1 MKFFGELG
9 FLEANKTNEN
19 PATEPVANPAPE
31 LVEETKIGVDIMENL
46 GGSLSAAR
54 EEEAPSVAE
63 APTASTASVDPHYA
77 AAVRCYLRGELDEA
91 LENLQKVKADGKDLG
106 EVYTAMAQ
114 IYLDRKEFA
123 QAAEYYA
130 ELLKLEP
137 ENATAQ
143 FNAGLSLQATE
154 NYEAAQR
161 AFQTAIQL
169 DGELVDAY
177 LGVAGCCLK
186 LNDPPGAKAA
196 YEAYLKVEPDAY
208 TAVFGLGVAYHL
220 SEDHE
225 KAIECYRAALKQQ
238 PESEE
243 VLANLTGVY
252 MKQEEYEEAESAFRS
267 LLKLAPESVAALEGL
282 GYACFRQENLE
293 AAREYY
299 NKLVAASGE
308 SPEGWY
314 NLGLVC
320 QKLTRFEDA
329 IQAYSHC
336 LRLGHAT
343 TGVLLNFGTCC
354 LETGKDSEAKAV
366 YNKVLERDE
375 SSAAALYTRISTLVS
390 VLLTIGWTRT
400 PLFMRA

>member
-9 FLEANKTNEN
+9 FLEANKTNED
-19 PATEPVANPAPE
+19 PATESVANPAPE

-46 GGSLSAAR
+46 GGSLSAAQ

-63 APTASTASVDPHYA
+63 ASTASVDPHYA

-91 LENLQKVKADGKDLG
+91 LENLQKVKAEGKDLG

-123 QAAEYYA
+123 QAAEHYA

-154 NYEAAQR
+154 NYEGAQR
-161 AFQTAIQL
+161 AFQSAIQL

-186 LNDPPGAKAA
+186 LNDPQGAKAA

-225 KAIECYRAALKQQ
+225 KAIECYKAALKQQ

-243 VLANLTGVY
+243 VLANLAGVY
-252 MKQEEYEEAESAFRS
+252 MKQEEYEQAESAFRS
-267 LLKLAPESVAALEGL
+267 LLKLAPESRSRFGGPRVRVFPPGEPRSGERVLQQARCRFRRVPRGLVQPGAGLSKTHPFRGRDPGLQPLPSIGTRHNGCPVEFWDLLFGDRQGL
-282 GYACFRQENLE
+282 GSQGG
-293 AAREYY
+293 
-299 NKLVAASGE
+299 VQQ
-308 SPEGWY
+308 SP
-314 NLGLVC
+314 
-320 QKLTRFEDA
+320 
-329 IQAYSHC
+329 
-336 LRLGHAT
+336 
-343 TGVLLNFGTCC
+343 
-354 LETGKDSEAKAV
+354 
-366 YNKVLERDE
+366 
-375 SSAAALYTRISTLVS
+375 
-390 VLLTIGWTRT
+390 
-400 PLFMRA
+400 